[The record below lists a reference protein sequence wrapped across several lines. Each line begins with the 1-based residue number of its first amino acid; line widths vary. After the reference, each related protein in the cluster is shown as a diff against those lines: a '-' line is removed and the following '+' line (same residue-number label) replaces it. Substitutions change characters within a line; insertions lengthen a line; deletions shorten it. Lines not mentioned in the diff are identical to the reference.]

1 MIEIDVRRDVGGTLY
16 GPFILFTAYSSSQPK
31 GRYLVMY
38 TKVGTTWYRWDSPP
52 QGSYTTQFYE
62 RFCTNRSPWHRH
74 GGGPNQNKYCGPIRD
89 RSNLE
94 RAASELFTAT
104 VSSFQTAKQQSE
116 QDVGDPYKGRDPM
129 ADEAPDTV
137 DRQDGWDLPPW
148 AIPAGVAA
156 AALVWW
162 QRRR

>member
-16 GPFILFTAYSSSQPK
+16 GPFILFTAYSSSRPE

-52 QGSYTTQFYE
+52 QGSYTTQFFKMICA
-62 RFCTNRSPWHRH
+62 RQAMSPELD
-74 GGGPNQNKYCGPIRD
+74 KYVEYCGDVVD
-89 RSNLE
+89 RTELE
-94 RAASELFTAT
+94 RQANRLFTAT
-104 VSSFQTAKQQSE
+104 INSFAAATKQSGQE
-116 QDVGDPYKGRDPM
+116 RGDPYKGRDPM

-137 DRQDGWDLPPW
+137 DKQGGWDLPPW
-148 AIPAGVAA
+148 AIPAAVAA
-156 AALVWW
+156 AVLVWW